1 MATRHE
7 PDTSYLDYIDNSK
20 LSQSYAG
27 IQSFERTRASYSG
40 YNTFIEIEPSRS
52 VRPPYG
58 KNDYNAFR
66 YNEGVPNKQ
75 KQVIKMCMEAYDN
88 VGIIRNVIDLMSD
101 FASQGITIVHAN
113 KTIERFYR
121 KWWDKINGVQKT
133 ERFLNYLYRT
143 GNPIV
148 RRTTAKITPK
158 KIKEMKSSA
167 KIKNLEEQKLA
178 KKEIP
183 WGYEFLNPLV
193 MDYIKKDGEYTLVMN
208 ITNKTQREMLNSQIG
223 MTEEIRKLLDSG
235 SLQIPMSPEE
245 VRVFHYKKDDWLL
258 WANPMIRPILDDINM
273 LEKMKL
279 ADLAALDGAIS
290 NVRLWTVGDLEYKI
304 MPKKPIIDKLRDI
317 LASNVGGGTMDLIW
331 GPDLKFQ
338 ESASQVYKF
347 LGSEKYGPVY
357 TSIYGGLGIPLSLT
371 GAGGASGYTNNAV
384 SLKALIERLE
394 YGREVLL
401 SFWRYEFKL
410 LADAMDFASPAKI
423 HFDSVVLA
431 DESSVK
437 SLIIDLWDRN
447 IISDETVL
455 ERFKENPEIEKARKA
470 KEHKDEMA
478 PDTPKTA
485 GPYHSGDHKEEM
497 VKLAMDNQVLD
508 VKDYM
513 DKLGIKSQKPPV
525 VPVAGGAG
533 KPKSKPK
540 KSASPSGGRPVNTPD
555 TVKRKT
561 KKVLPRTKGFNS
573 DVYMWAVNAQ
583 NIISDAL
590 IPFALHTYAKKN
602 VRSLSKIEFDT
613 LEELKL
619 SVLVSIKPFSEVNN
633 KTIKAAIDSNQK
645 PSQVFLE
652 EVQSNIKSF
661 VRKCQKAPSV
671 EELRTIYAITFAQ
684 LN

>member
-1 MATRHE
+1 MVSRKE
-7 PDTSYLDYIDNSK
+7 FDNSYMNYVDNTK
-20 LSQSYAG
+20 LSQSYTG
-27 IQSFERTRASYSG
+27 VQSSERASASYSG
-40 YNTFIEIEPSRS
+40 YNTFIEVEPNRS
-52 VRPPYG
+52 VRPPFS

-66 YNEGVPNKQ
+66 LNENIPNKQ
-75 KQVIKMCMEAYDN
+75 KQIIKMCMDAYDN

-101 FASQGITIVHAN
+101 FASQGLTIVHPN

-158 KIKEMKSSA
+158 KAKEMKSSA
-167 KIKNLEEQKLA
+167 KIKNLEDQKLA
-178 KKEIP
+178 KREIP

-193 MDYIKKDGEYTLVMN
+193 MDYIKKDGEYILVMN
-208 ITNKTQREMLNSQIG
+208 ITNKTQREMLDSQIE
-223 MTEEIRKLLDSG
+223 MTEEIRDLLNSG
-235 SLQIPMSPEE
+235 SRQIPMSPDE
-245 VRVFHYKKDDWLL
+245 VRIFHYKKDDWLL

-290 NVRLWTVGDLEYKI
+290 NVRLWTIGDLEYKI

-371 GAGGASGYTNNAV
+371 GAGGTSGYTNNAV

-423 HFDSVVLA
+423 HFDSVVLS

-455 ERFKENPEIEKARKA
+455 ERFKENPEIEKARKI
-470 KEHKDEMA
+470 KEHKEEMS
-478 PDTPKTA
+478 PDSPKTA
-485 GPYHSGDHKEEM
+485 GPYFSGDHREEM
-497 VKLAMDNQVLD
+497 VKLAMTNQVLD

-513 DKLGIKSQKPPV
+513 DKLGVKSQKPPET
-525 VPVAGGAG
+525 PVAGGN
-533 KPKSKPK
+533 KPKVKPK
-540 KSASPSGGRPVNTPD
+540 KSATPSAGRPVNTPD

-590 IPFALHTYAKKN
+590 IPFALHTYGKKN
-602 VRSLSKIEFDT
+602 VRSLSKAEFDN

-619 SVLVSIKPFSEVNN
+619 SVLLSLKPYQDIDNESIK
-633 KTIKAAIDSNQK
+633 IALDLNQK
-645 PSQVFLE
+645 PSALFMEGVNN
-652 EVQSNIKSF
+652 NIKSF
-661 VRKCQKAPSV
+661 VRKCQKTPTV
-671 EELRTIYAITFAQ
+671 EELRTIYAVTFAQ